1 MDRSIEIIWGVDR
14 GFFLK
19 VGILAV
25 GAGGDGIVNVFSNII
40 IFFWPTASIR
50 GWRTFGAGYRS
61 PFFEICLMTPR
72 TQTPAIYSTF
82 IGIILIMVDLFIFF
96 FPGGVFMIPSTKIVI
111 ANTLRNY
118 SANFRGVPSLGGRI
132 TTGLIIEESRYLIAN
147 CKFRC
152 IDFIITS
159 ITGITGGS
167 FLGRRKCGES
177 IIFSGDTA
185 SGYWFCAT
193 IIDGVNLSIVNW

>member
-1 MDRSIEIIWGVDR
+1 MGVLELCVFSTWGDAVIGANIDFITDKTNTAFGRFDIAMDRSIEIIWGVDR

-96 FPGGVFMIPSTKIVI
+96 SQVV
-111 ANTLRNY
+111 Y
-118 SANFRGVPSLGGRI
+118 S
-132 TTGLIIEESRYLIAN
+132 
-147 CKFRC
+147 
-152 IDFIITS
+152 
-159 ITGITGGS
+159 
-167 FLGRRKCGES
+167 
-177 IIFSGDTA
+177 
-185 SGYWFCAT
+185 
-193 IIDGVNLSIVNW
+193 